1 MFSMTKELSKHMKS
15 VVDLNDGEGAKAKVK
30 KAVSSVKKRKSENSD
45 NTDGKRRGGGGGGGF
60 AKLMRPS
67 DELRQFFGLD
77 IHEGIGRTT
86 CVKSLWDYIKA
97 NGLQNPNDK
106 REILLDARLQHV
118 FGVKTFSMFSMN
130 KYLANHLTDL

>member
-1 MFSMTKELSKHMKS
+1 MKS
-15 VVDLNDGEGAKAKVK
+15 IADLNDGDGGRAEVKKEKVK
-30 KAVSSVKKRKSENSD
+30 KVVSSVKKRKSENSD
-45 NTDGKRRGGGGGGGF
+45 NTGSKKRGGGGGGGF
-60 AKLMRPS
+60 AKLMKPS

-118 FGVKTFSMFSMN
+118 FGVKTFTMFSMN
-130 KYLANHLTDL
+130 KYLANHLTNL